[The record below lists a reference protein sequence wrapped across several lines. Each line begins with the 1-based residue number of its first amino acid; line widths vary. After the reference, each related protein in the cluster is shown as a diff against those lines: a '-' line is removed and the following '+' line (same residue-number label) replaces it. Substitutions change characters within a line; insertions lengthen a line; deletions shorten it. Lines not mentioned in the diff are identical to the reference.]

1 MEIWLWPAVIVLTG
15 TVAVLFMKI
24 ILLRKSAGEIKDAFA
39 HRLTT
44 DTNTLIAISS
54 RDKAMRSLADA
65 INRQLRIL
73 RTQRHRFN
81 QGDRDLKN
89 AVTNISHDLR
99 TPLTA
104 ICGYL
109 DLLEQEDLSENAARY
124 ADIIR
129 SRTEMLSRLTEELF
143 RYSVIL
149 AAEHPQAL
157 PEPVSVNSILEE
169 SIAAFYTDFHGQGI
183 TPSFRIPEFPV
194 TRKLDPSALSRMF
207 SDLLSNA
214 LKYSSGDLEIVLSQ
228 TGEILFANTA
238 PNLTEVQAGRL
249 FDRFYTVESAKTS
262 TGLGLSIARTLVEQM
277 GGSISAEYKNH
288 RLWIR
293 IVLPDC

>member
-1 MEIWLWPAVIVLTG
+1 
-15 TVAVLFMKI
+15 
-24 ILLRKSAGEIKDAFA
+24 
-39 HRLTT
+39 
-44 DTNTLIAISS
+44 
-54 RDKAMRSLADA
+54 MRSLADA

-169 SIAAFYTDFHGQGI
+169 SIAAFYTD
-183 TPSFRIPEFPV
+183 S
-194 TRKLDPSALSRMF
+194 M
-207 SDLLSNA
+207 
-214 LKYSSGDLEIVLSQ
+214 
-228 TGEILFANTA
+228 
-238 PNLTEVQAGRL
+238 
-249 FDRFYTVESAKTS
+249 DRA
-262 TGLGLSIARTLVEQM
+262 
-277 GGSISAEYKNH
+277 
-288 RLWIR
+288 
-293 IVLPDC
+293 